1 MYKINAVIW
10 HKGQTYAKFKPILI
24 MKLSLILILIG
35 LLEAKATA
43 FAQKLTLHK
52 KNVSLQ
58 EVFDE
63 IRKQSGYNVL
73 YTASV
78 LKNTT
83 PVNIDLEN
91 VSVTHAIDACLANQG
106 LSYKIV
112 EKNIVISKKNWAVV
126 AQEEVTLTGKVTDNN
141 GKALAG
147 VSISIKGLNKR
158 GTQTD
163 EQGFFTL
170 KTPPNTT
177 LVVTY
182 IGFQRQELKLVSGQ
196 TTVNVQ
202 LEAEDA
208 ALDEVVVVG
217 YGTQRKS
224 DLTGSVS
231 SVSAEKIAAFPVA
244 GTAQALQGRS
254 PGVAVS
260 SVNGEPGKAPRV
272 RIRGGTSINASS
284 DPLYVVDG
292 FAGGTPPPPEDVES
306 VEVLKDASATAIYGS
321 RGANGVIMVTTK
333 KGKVGRPII
342 DFNNSYSIQKIG
354 KRLDLLN
361 GQEFAEY
368 INDVYRNSGNSN
380 VPYSDPSS
388 YGEGTDWQD
397 LIFRTGGLINNQLS
411 VSGGSENIRYYTSLS
426 HYGQKGT
433 VINSDFRRLSG
444 TSNLDIKVSD
454 RVRLGTKLFF
464 IRNDLDGVR
473 TQETSSGTSGAG
485 VISGALRFD
494 PLQGVYDANGK
505 YTLKQ
510 VGDPH
515 DNPVAVA
522 RERKNEQINDLFQGN
537 AYGELELLQGLK
549 FRSTLGVQISNQRNG
564 SYVTQNL
571 VEGRNYGGSG
581 SIIGRKNTNV
591 INENFL
597 TYTKSFQDVHN
608 LEAMGGYSYQ
618 SSRNEMW
625 ESRNRNFV
633 SDNFSFWNLGAGS
646 NYQNAASELI
656 DWVMS
661 SFYGRINYNF
671 KGKYLLTVTGR
682 YDGSSRF
689 GDNNKW
695 AFFPSGALAWN
706 ISQEPFMQ
714 SVKAISNL
722 KIRTSYGET
731 GNTEIGSYM
740 SLARFS
746 PTLATINGTPI
757 KAVRPTNVANPNLTW
772 ETTKQTDAGLD
783 IGFLNGR
790 INLSV
795 DYYYKKTVD
804 LLYEVPLPIYSGY
817 TVSLQNIGSVENKGW
832 EFALNTTNVKG
843 ENFTWTSD
851 FNITFNR
858 NKILQLP
865 GGDIR
870 YNTIPGHMLS
880 TESQI
885 LRVGEVVGAF
895 YGWLFDGLYQ
905 EGDDFSA
912 APNKKPGDVK
922 YRDIYGRDANN
933 NLTEGP
939 NGVINADDRTIIGN
953 PHPDFIYG
961 FNNDLRYK
969 NFDLNIFF
977 QGSQGNDMLNI
988 TRMELDWM
996 AGKGNATKD
1005 ALNRWTPTNT
1015 NTDIPR
1021 ASASNNPEVSSRWV
1035 EDGSYLRLKN
1045 VALGYNFPKFM
1056 LGKLQVSK
1064 LRIYASAQNIL
1075 TVTNYKGY
1083 DPEVSFQDSNRN
1095 VGLDYMGYPNV
1106 KSVTLGINVGF

>member
-1 MYKINAVIW
+1 MYKINAIVRCYR
-10 HKGQTYAKFKPILI
+10 QNSAAFKPKLI
-24 MKLSLILILIG
+24 MKLSLILILVSIF
-35 LLEAKATA
+35 KINA
-43 FAQKLTLHK
+43 FAIAQKLTLHK
-52 KNVSLQ
+52 QNASLK
-58 EVFDE
+58 EVFME
-63 IRKQSGYNVL
+63 IRKQSGYNIL
-73 YTASV
+73 YTASI
-78 LKNTT
+78 LTDTK
-83 PVNIDLEN
+83 PVNLDLEN
-91 VSVTHAIDACLANQG
+91 VSVQEAIDRCLANQG

-112 EKNIVISKKNWAVV
+112 EKNIVISKKIATGGSI
-126 AQEEVTLTGKVTDNN
+126 QEITVTGTVTDNN
-141 GKALAG
+141 SKILPG
-147 VSISIKGLNKR
+147 VSVHVKGAPSR
-158 GTQTD
+158 GTQTN
-163 EQGFFTL
+163 ERGAFS
-170 KTPPNTT
+170 
-177 LVVTY
+177 LVVPNNAVLVVSY
-182 IGFQRQELKLVSGQ
+182 MGFQRQEITLNTGQ
-196 TTVNVQ
+196 TTVSVQ
-202 LEAEDA
+202 LQEEDA
-208 ALDEVVVVG
+208 TLDEVVVVG

-231 SVSAEKIAAFPVA
+231 SVSSEKIAAFPVA
-244 GTAQALQGRS
+244 GTAQALQGRA
-254 PGVAVS
+254 PGVSVS
-260 SVNGEPGKAPRV
+260 SINGEPGRAPRV

-333 KGKVGRPII
+333 KGKIGRPII
-342 DFNNSYSIQKIG
+342 DFNNSYSFQEIG

-361 GQEFAEY
+361 GREFAEY
-368 INDVYRNSGNSN
+368 INDTYRNSGNDN
-380 VPYSDPSS
+380 VPYADPAS

-397 LIFRTGGLINNQLS
+397 LIFRTGGLVNNQLS
-411 VSGGSENIRYYTSLS
+411 VSGGSDNVRYYTSLS

-433 VINSDFRRLSG
+433 VINSNFRRLSG

-454 RVRLGTKLFF
+454 RVRLGTKMFF
-464 IRNDLDGVR
+464 IRNSLDGVR
-473 TQETSSGTSGAG
+473 TQETSSGTSSAG
-485 VISGALRFD
+485 VISAALRFD
-494 PLQGVYDANGK
+494 PVQGIYDADGK

-522 RERKNEQINDLFQGN
+522 RERKNEQVTDLFQGN
-537 AYGELELLQGLK
+537 AYGEVELLTGLK
-549 FRSTLGVQISNQRNG
+549 FRSTLGVQISNQRIGN
-564 SYVTQNL
+564 YVTKEL
-571 VEGRNYGGSG
+571 VEGRNYGGAG
-581 SIIGRKNTNV
+581 SITAHKNTNV

-597 TYTKSFQDVHN
+597 TYTKTIQEDHN
-608 LEAMGGYSYQ
+608 LDVMGGYSYQ
-618 SSRNEMW
+618 SSRNETW
-625 ESRNRNFV
+625 GAYNRNFV

-661 SFYGRINYNF
+661 SFYGRLNYNF

-706 ISQEPFMQ
+706 VSQEPFMQ

-731 GNTEIGSYM
+731 GNTEIGSYQ

-746 PTLATINGTPI
+746 PTLTTINGSPI
-757 KAVRPTNVANPNLTW
+757 NAVRPTNVANPNLTW

-790 INLSV
+790 VNLSV

-804 LLYEVPLPIYSGY
+804 LLYEVPLPLYSGY

-832 EFALNTTNVKG
+832 EFAVGTTNLKG
-843 ENFTWTSD
+843 DFTWNTD

-885 LRVGEVVGAF
+885 LSVGEVVGAF
-895 YGWLFDGLYQ
+895 YGWQFDGLYQ
-905 EGDDFSA
+905 QGDDFTG
-912 APNKKPGDVK
+912 APNKQPGDVK

-933 NLTEGP
+933 NLTDGP
-939 NGVINADDRTIIGN
+939 NGVVNADDRTIIGN

-961 FNNDLRYK
+961 INNDFSYK

-1005 ALNRWTPTNT
+1005 ALNRWTPQNT
-1015 NTDIPR
+1015 NTDVPR

-1045 VALGYNFPKFM
+1045 VALGYNFPKFV
-1056 LGKLQVSK
+1056 LGKLQVSR
-1064 LRIYASAQNIL
+1064 LRVYASAQNIA
-1075 TVTNYKGY
+1075 TFTKYKGF

-1106 KSVTLGINVGF
+1106 KSITLGINVGF

>member
-1 MYKINAVIW
+1 
-10 HKGQTYAKFKPILI
+10 
-24 MKLSLILILIG
+24 MKLSLILILVSIF
-35 LLEAKATA
+35 KINA
-43 FAQKLTLHK
+43 FAIAQKLTLHK
-52 KNVSLQ
+52 QNASLK
-58 EVFDE
+58 EVFME
-63 IRKQSGYNVL
+63 IRKQSGYNIL
-73 YTASV
+73 YTASI
-78 LKNTT
+78 LTDTK
-83 PVNIDLEN
+83 PVNLDLEN
-91 VSVTHAIDACLANQG
+91 VSVQEAIDRCLANQG

-112 EKNIVISKKNWAVV
+112 EKNIVISKKIATGGSI
-126 AQEEVTLTGKVTDNN
+126 QEITVTGTVTDNN
-141 GKALAG
+141 SKILPG
-147 VSISIKGLNKR
+147 VSVHVKGAPSR
-158 GTQTD
+158 GTQTN
-163 EQGFFTL
+163 ERGAFS
-170 KTPPNTT
+170 
-177 LVVTY
+177 LVVPNNAVLVVSY
-182 IGFQRQELKLVSGQ
+182 MGFQRQEITLNTGQ
-196 TTVNVQ
+196 TTVSVQ
-202 LEAEDA
+202 LQEEDA
-208 ALDEVVVVG
+208 TLDEVVVVG

-231 SVSAEKIAAFPVA
+231 SVSSEKIAAFPVA
-244 GTAQALQGRS
+244 GTAQALQGRA
-254 PGVAVS
+254 PGVSVS
-260 SVNGEPGKAPRV
+260 SINGEPGRAPRV

-333 KGKVGRPII
+333 KGKIGRPII
-342 DFNNSYSIQKIG
+342 DFNNSYSFQEIG

-361 GQEFAEY
+361 GREFAEY
-368 INDVYRNSGNSN
+368 INDTYRNSGNDN
-380 VPYSDPSS
+380 VPYADPAS

-397 LIFRTGGLINNQLS
+397 LIFRTGGLVNNQLS
-411 VSGGSENIRYYTSLS
+411 VSGGSDNVRYYTSLS

-433 VINSDFRRLSG
+433 VINSNFRRLSG

-454 RVRLGTKLFF
+454 RVRLGTKMFF
-464 IRNDLDGVR
+464 IRNSLDGVR
-473 TQETSSGTSGAG
+473 TQETSSGTSSAG
-485 VISGALRFD
+485 VISAALRFD
-494 PLQGVYDANGK
+494 PVQGIYDADGK

-522 RERKNEQINDLFQGN
+522 RERKNEQVTDLFQGN
-537 AYGELELLQGLK
+537 AYGEVELLTGLK
-549 FRSTLGVQISNQRNG
+549 FRSTLGVQISNQRIGN
-564 SYVTQNL
+564 YVTKEL
-571 VEGRNYGGSG
+571 VEGRNYGGAG
-581 SIIGRKNTNV
+581 SITAHKNTNV

-597 TYTKSFQDVHN
+597 TYTKTIQEDHN
-608 LEAMGGYSYQ
+608 LDVMGGYSYQ
-618 SSRNEMW
+618 SSRNETW
-625 ESRNRNFV
+625 GAYNRNFV

-661 SFYGRINYNF
+661 SFYGRLNYNF

-706 ISQEPFMQ
+706 VSQEPFMQ

-731 GNTEIGSYM
+731 GNTEIGSYQ

-746 PTLATINGTPI
+746 PTLTTINGSPI
-757 KAVRPTNVANPNLTW
+757 NAVRPTNVANPNLTW

-790 INLSV
+790 VNLSV

-804 LLYEVPLPIYSGY
+804 LLYEVPLPLYSGY

-832 EFALNTTNVKG
+832 EFAVGTTNLKG
-843 ENFTWTSD
+843 DFTWNTD

-885 LRVGEVVGAF
+885 LSVGEVVGAF
-895 YGWLFDGLYQ
+895 YGWQFDGLYQ
-905 EGDDFSA
+905 QGDDFTG
-912 APNKKPGDVK
+912 APNKQPGDVK

-933 NLTEGP
+933 NLTDGP
-939 NGVINADDRTIIGN
+939 NGVVNADDRTIIGN

-961 FNNDLRYK
+961 INNDFSYK

-1005 ALNRWTPTNT
+1005 ALNRWTPQNT
-1015 NTDIPR
+1015 NTDVPR

-1045 VALGYNFPKFM
+1045 VALGYNFPKFV
-1056 LGKLQVSK
+1056 LGKLQVSR
-1064 LRIYASAQNIL
+1064 LRVYASAQNIA
-1075 TVTNYKGY
+1075 TFTKYKGF

-1106 KSVTLGINVGF
+1106 KSITLGINVGF